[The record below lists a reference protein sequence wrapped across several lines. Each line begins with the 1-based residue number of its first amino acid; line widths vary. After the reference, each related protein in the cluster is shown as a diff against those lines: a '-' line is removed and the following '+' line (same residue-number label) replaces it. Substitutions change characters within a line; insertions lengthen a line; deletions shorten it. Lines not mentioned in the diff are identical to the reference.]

1 MTVEQL
7 VEQLERGQQ
16 LLKDIK
22 EYEKRLRY
30 AESGEIILRYD
41 GNEVSLT
48 EDIFEELI
56 ITQIKKDLAF
66 LKERF
71 ESL

>member
-1 MTVEQL
+1 MT
-7 VEQLERGQQ
+7 VEQLERGQR

-22 EYEKRLRY
+22 EYERRLQY
-30 AESGEIILRYD
+30 AERGEIILRYD
-41 GNEVSLT
+41 GSEISLT
-48 EDIFEELI
+48 EDIFKELVV
-56 ITQIKKDLAF
+56 TQIKKDLGF

>member
-1 MTVEQL
+1 MT
-7 VEQLERGQQ
+7 VEQLERGQR
-16 LLKDIK
+16 LLQDIK
-22 EYEKRLRY
+22 EYERRLQYVER
-30 AESGEIILRYD
+30 GEIILRYD
-41 GNEVSLT
+41 GSEISLT

>member
-1 MTVEQL
+1 MT

-22 EYEKRLRY
+22 EYERRLQY
-30 AESGEIILRYD
+30 AERGEIILRYD
-41 GNEVSLT
+41 DSEVYLT

>member
-1 MTVEQL
+1 MT
-7 VEQLERGQQ
+7 VEQLERGQRLQ
-16 LLKDIK
+16 KDIK
-22 EYEKRLRY
+22 EYERRLQY
-30 AESGEIILRYD
+30 VESGEIILRYD

>member
-1 MTVEQL
+1 MT
-7 VEQLERGQQ
+7 VEQLERGQR

-22 EYEKRLRY
+22 EYERRLQY
-30 AESGEIILRYD
+30 AERGEIILRYD
-41 GNEVSLT
+41 GSEISLI
-48 EDIFEELI
+48 EDIFEELV
-56 ITQIKKDLAF
+56 ITQIKKDLKF

>member
-1 MTVEQL
+1 MT
-7 VEQLERGQQ
+7 VEQLERGQR

-22 EYEKRLRY
+22 EYERRLQYAEGGELIVRY
-30 AESGEIILRYD
+30 AGS
-41 GNEVSLT
+41 EVYLT
-48 EDIFEELI
+48 EDIFQELVI
-56 ITQIKKDLAF
+56 IQIKKDLEF

>member
-1 MTVEQL
+1 MT
-7 VEQLERGQQ
+7 VEQLERGQR

-22 EYEKRLRY
+22 EYERRLQYAEGGKLIVRY
-30 AESGEIILRYD
+30 A
-41 GNEVSLT
+41 GNEVYLT
-48 EDIFEELI
+48 EDIFQELV
-56 ITQIKKDLAF
+56 ITQIKKDLKF

>member
-1 MTVEQL
+1 MT
-7 VEQLERGQQ
+7 VEQLERGQRLQ
-16 LLKDIK
+16 KDIK
-22 EYEKRLRY
+22 EYERRLQYVER
-30 AESGEIILRYD
+30 GEIILRYD

>member
-1 MTVEQL
+1 MT
-7 VEQLERGQQ
+7 VEQLERGQR

-22 EYEKRLRY
+22 EYERRLQY
-30 AESGEIILRYD
+30 AERGEIILWYD
-41 GNEVSLT
+41 GSEISLK
-48 EDIFEELI
+48 EDIFKELVV
-56 ITQIKKDLAF
+56 TQIKKDLGF

>member
-1 MTVEQL
+1 MTI
-7 VEQLERGQQ
+7 EQLERGQR

-22 EYEKRLRY
+22 EYENRLRC
-30 AESGEIILRYD
+30 AERGEIIARYD
-41 GNEVSLT
+41 GREVSLT
-48 EDIFEELI
+48 EDIFKELVV
-56 ITQIKKDLAF
+56 TQIKKDLAF

>member
-1 MTVEQL
+1 MT
-7 VEQLERGQQ
+7 VEQLERGQL

-22 EYEKRLRY
+22 AYELRLLYAEKGNLILRY
-30 AESGEIILRYD
+30 GSGEINLD
-41 GNEVSLT
+41 
-48 EDIFEELI
+48 EDIFQELI
-56 ITQIKKDLAF
+56 ITQIKKDLKF